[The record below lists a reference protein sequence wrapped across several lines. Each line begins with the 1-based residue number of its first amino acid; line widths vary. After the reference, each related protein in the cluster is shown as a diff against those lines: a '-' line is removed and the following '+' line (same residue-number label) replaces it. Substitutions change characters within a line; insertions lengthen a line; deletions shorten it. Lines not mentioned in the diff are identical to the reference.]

1 MNQPSM
7 GEEIGHALWYTGARR
22 VEIRTEK
29 LIPPGAGEVRVRSLW
44 GALSRGTK
52 SLIFIGRV
60 PPTEFQRM
68 RSPHMGGNFPFPV
81 KYGYSIVGLAET
93 GPAELIGRNVFV
105 LHPHQTL
112 FNVPC
117 ALVTALP
124 DGIPPRRAVLA
135 ANMETALNA
144 VWDGAPGPADRIVV
158 IGAGVIGALVAFLCR
173 QIPGVEVTL
182 VDVNTARASLA
193 RTLGVAFAAP
203 DQAPMDSDLVFHASA
218 TAAGLATAI
227 ACAGEEATIVE
238 LSWYGEGSVPVPLGA
253 AFHSR
258 RLRVISSQVGQVSAS
273 RRTRWTAK
281 QRLAAAIR
289 LLLHDHL
296 DALIMPPISF
306 GELPRRLPEILA
318 PGGDVLCQLIEY
330 N

>member
-1 MNQPSM
+1 V
-7 GEEIGHALWYTGARR
+7 GEEIGQALWYSGPTR

-29 LIPPGAGEVRVRSLW
+29 VTSPGPGEMRVRSTW
-44 GALSRGTK
+44 GALSRGTE
-52 SLIFIGRV
+52 SLIFAGRV

-68 RSPHMGGNFPFPV
+68 RSPHMGGDFPFPV

-93 GPAELIGRNVFV
+93 GPADLIGRSVFV

-117 ALVTALP
+117 ASVAALP

-144 VWDGAPGPADRIVV
+144 VWDGAPGPADHIVV
-158 IGAGVIGALVAFLCR
+158 IGAGVIGALIAFLCR
-173 QIPGVEVTL
+173 RIPGVEVVL
-182 VDVNTARASLA
+182 VDVNIARAKIA
-193 RTLGVAFAAP
+193 RTLGVAYAAP
-203 DQAPMDSDLVFHASA
+203 DQAPIDCDLVFHASA
-218 TAAGLATAI
+218 TTAGLATAI
-227 ACAGEEATIVE
+227 ACAGEEATVVE
-238 LSWYGEGSVPVPLGA
+238 LSWYGDGTVAVPLGA

-258 RLRVISSQVGQVSAS
+258 RLRLVSSQVGRVSVS
-273 RRTRWTAK
+273 RRSRWTSE

-289 LLLHDHL
+289 LLDDDRL
-296 DALIMPPISF
+296 DGLIAPPIQF
-306 GELPRRLPEILA
+306 AKLPARLAEIFDRNS
-318 PGGDVLCQLIEY
+318 GVLCQLIDY